1 MRGGTLNPKSFVKT
15 QVQISSKVGQMKKVD
30 KGLKDAITS
39 LKKPNC
45 IVGAADIV
53 EDSKKRLTTGSIR
66 SITPL
71 TLKDIPPANL
81 PRGPRSV
88 PRIHWQMSKSWRPRK
103 VEGQQNLNR
112 TFHLYSRMRVVP
124 YHYRVTY
131 PKSKIPKHNSRLQVR
146 RSAPYK
152 SSG

>member
-15 QVQISSKVGQMKKVD
+15 QVQISLKVVQMKKED
-30 KGLKDAITS
+30 KGLKDTITS
-39 LKKPNC
+39 LKKPNF
-45 IVGAADIV
+45 IAVAANIV
-53 EDSKKRLTTGSIR
+53 EDAKERLTTGSIR

-88 PRIHWQMSKSWRPRK
+88 PRIHWQMFKSWRPRK
-103 VEGQQNLNR
+103 IEGQQNLNQ

-124 YHYRVTY
+124 
-131 PKSKIPKHNSRLQVR
+131 
-146 RSAPYK
+146 
-152 SSG
+152 